1 MSRYDARMRACLM
14 VEGQENVSWEQW
26 CALADACEAS
36 GLDGLFRSDHYLST
50 IGSESR
56 GTLDAWTTL
65 AGLAARTKRIRL
77 GTLVSPVTF
86 RHPAV
91 LAKSAATVDHIS
103 GGRVELGI
111 GAGWN
116 EREHAAYGFPF
127 PELRVR
133 MEMLAEQVEI
143 VHRLWTEGHVRF
155 EGRQYQLEDCTAL
168 PRPVQRPRPPLI
180 LGGAAGPRSVALAV
194 RFADEYN
201 TFLASDDEV
210 RARRARVLE
219 GCRRAGRAPSTLA
232 FSLMTAALI
241 GRDREEIRAL
251 ARLVLRRF
259 DEPDGDPDA
268 LIERRADTWIIG
280 TPEETVTRLRELEKL
295 GVERIYLQHLA
306 HESVEMVSLVGAEV
320 APAVS

>member
-1 MSRYDARMRACLM
+1 MRVRLL
-14 VEGQENVSWEQW
+14 VEGQEDVSWEQW
-26 CALADACEAS
+26 CALADACEES
-36 GLDGLFRSDHYLST
+36 GIDGLFRSDHYLST
-50 IGSESR
+50 IGGESR

-65 AGLAARTKRIRL
+65 AGLAARTERIRL

-103 GGRVELGI
+103 GGRVELGV

-116 EREHAAYGFPF
+116 EREHAAFGFPF
-127 PELRVR
+127 PEMRVR
-133 MEMLAEQVEI
+133 MELLAEQVEI
-143 VHRLWTEGHVRF
+143 VHRLWTEGHVGF
-155 EGRQYQLEDCTAL
+155 EGLHYRLEDCTSL
-168 PRPVQRPRPPLI
+168 PRPLQHPRPPLI
-180 LGGAAGPRSVALAV
+180 IGGAAGPRSLALAA

-201 TFLASDDEV
+201 TFLATDEEV
-210 RARRARVLE
+210 RARRGRLLE
-219 GCRRAGRAPSTLA
+219 ACRSVGRAPSTLP
-232 FSLMTAALI
+232 FSLMTAALV
-241 GRDREEIRAL
+241 GRDREEIREL

-259 DEPDGDPDA
+259 DDPDGDPDA

-280 TPEETVTRLRELEKL
+280 TPGEAVARLRSLEKL

-306 HESVEMVSLVGAEV
+306 HESVEMVALVGAEV